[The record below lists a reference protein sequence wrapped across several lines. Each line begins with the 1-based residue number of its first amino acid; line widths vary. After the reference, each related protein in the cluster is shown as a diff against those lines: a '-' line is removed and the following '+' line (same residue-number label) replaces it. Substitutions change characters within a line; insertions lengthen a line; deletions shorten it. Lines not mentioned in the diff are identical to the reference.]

1 VNLERVSSRPQC
13 PWRWQ
18 RCTAPSVRAWAP
30 EIVFDEVLTLMKLG
44 ACVVPVGPEFGDAL
58 CSETGNRQT

>member
-18 RCTAPSVRAWAP
+18 RCTAPSVRAWEP
-30 EIVFDEVLTLMKLG
+30 KSYLFK
-44 ACVVPVGPEFGDAL
+44 F
-58 CSETGNRQT
+58 